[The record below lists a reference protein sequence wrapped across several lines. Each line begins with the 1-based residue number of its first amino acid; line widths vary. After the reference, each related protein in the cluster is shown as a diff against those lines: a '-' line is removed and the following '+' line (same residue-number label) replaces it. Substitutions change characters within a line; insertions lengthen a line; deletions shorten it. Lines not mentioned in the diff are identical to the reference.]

1 MEGFFEAL
9 NNCVEPI
16 PADEDSPVPHVNHAV
31 MLVDQAGH
39 EAWQAQS
46 RAGSDGLAEA
56 MAEARG
62 HLDEAKRALRKA
74 DEILSKTR

>member
-9 NNCVEPI
+9 YNCVEPI
-16 PADEDSPVPHVNHAV
+16 PADKDSPVPHVNRAM

-46 RAGSDGLAEA
+46 RADSDGLAEA
-56 MAEARG
+56 MAEVRE
-62 HLDEAKRALRKA
+62 HLSEAKDALRKA